1 MAICCPTAPHSLRT
15 DTSKSTSTNIM
26 LTWEK
31 ATSECS
37 PIVSHEILEKQNV
50 DGGIQWTAQQSLVAD
65 NFWTKKNAGTC

>member
-1 MAICCPTAPHSLRT
+1 
-15 DTSKSTSTNIM
+15 M

-50 DGGIQWTAQQSLVAD
+50 DGGIQWTA
-65 NFWTKKNAGTC
+65 